1 MNQNPKIL
9 YISPNKDFSGYATAA
24 RDYIAALDSVGCD
37 IVTRSLNYDGA
48 ARKLTGR
55 EKELQSKPLKDID
68 IVLSHTTP
76 IEISRRDDLFNVLYM
91 AWETD
96 RFPDPFAESADLADL
111 ILVPCDEN
119 IKAARRAG
127 VSKPIIKIP
136 HTFDVQKYKQKVT
149 PFTLQVRPDTFRFLT
164 ILQMSKKKG
173 LDVLLRS
180 YFAEFGAHDNVVL
193 ILKVYAGPNDG
204 DAEKNAILELIQ
216 KAKEGCRL
224 TQFPPIILLHSVME
238 EDLIP
243 RLYASSD
250 CYVLPSRGEGWSITA
265 FDALGYGVP
274 AIATAWGGPT
284 EFLTSTNGWPIDY
297 TMTPCF
303 GQQMGAQFMYTC
315 KEKWAEPSVVDLM
328 RAMREAYQMKKNCP
342 EIWKEKKQAAADT
355 VANFSYQKIGT
366 LMRDTI
372 YNEYRKWKN
381 VH

>member
-1 MNQNPKIL
+1 MNQSPKIL
-9 YISPNKDFSGYATAA
+9 YVSPNKDFSGYATAA

-37 IVTRSLNYDGA
+37 IVTRSLNYDGG

-55 EKELQSKPLKDID
+55 EKELQEKDLSNVEIVVQHSTTIECSKK
-68 IVLSHTTP
+68 
-76 IEISRRDDLFNVLYM
+76 EGLFTAIYT

-96 RFPDPFAESADLADL
+96 TFPGPLSEAGDIADL
-111 ILVPCDEN
+111 IMVPCDEN
-119 IKAARRAG
+119 IKALRRGG
-127 VSKPIIKIP
+127 VSKPIVKIP
-136 HTFDVQKYKQKVT
+136 HTFNAAKYQVPPT
-149 PFTLQVRPDTFRFLT
+149 PFTLQVRPDTFKFLT

-180 YFAEFGAHDNVVL
+180 YFAEFGALDNVVL

-224 TQFPPIILLHSVME
+224 TQFPPIILLHSVMDE
-238 EDLIP
+238 SLIP

-250 CYVLPSRGEGWSITA
+250 CYILPSRGEGWSITA
-265 FDALGYGVP
+265 FDGLGYGLP
-274 AIATAWGGPT
+274 TIATNWGGPT
-284 EFLTSTNGWPIDY
+284 EFLTPQNGWPVDY

-303 GQQMGAQFMYTC
+303 GQQMGHQFMYTC
-315 KEKWAEPSVVDLM
+315 KEKWAEPSVTDLM
-328 RAMREAYQMKKNCP
+328 RCMREAYQMKKNRP
-342 EIWKEKKQAAADT
+342 DLWKEKQAAARAT
-355 VANFSYQKIGT
+355 VDNFSYQKIGT

-372 YNEYRKWKN
+372 YKEYRKWKN

>member
-48 ARKLTGR
+48 TRKLTGR
-55 EKELQSKPLKDID
+55 EVELQSKPLQD
-68 IVLSHTTP
+68 
-76 IEISRRDDLFNVLYM
+76 IEIVVTHSTSIEQSRKEGLFNCLYT

-96 RFPDPFAESADLADL
+96 KFPLEMMEAADLADL
-111 ILVPCDEN
+111 IMVPCDEN
-119 IKAARRAG
+119 IRALRRGG
-127 VSKPIIKIP
+127 VSKPIVKIP
-136 HTFDVQKYKQKVT
+136 HTFNAAKYQAR
-149 PFTLQVRPDTFRFLT
+149 PISFTLQVKPNTFKFLT

-180 YFAEFGAHDNVVL
+180 YFAEFGASDNVVL

-224 TQFPPIILLHSVME
+224 NQFPPIILLHSVMDE
-238 EDLIP
+238 SLIP
-243 RLYASSD
+243 RLYTSSD
-250 CYVLPSRGEGWSITA
+250 CYILPSRGEGWSITA
-265 FDALGYGVP
+265 FDGLGYGLP
-274 AIATAWGGPT
+274 TIATNWGGPT
-284 EFLTSTNGWPIDY
+284 EFLNKQNGWPVDY

-303 GQQMGAQFMYTC
+303 GQQMGLPFMYTC

-328 RAMREAYQMKKNCP
+328 RCMREAYQMKNNRP
-342 EIWKEKKQAAADT
+342 DLWAEKQAAAKAT
-355 VANFSYQKIGT
+355 VDNFSYAKVGT

-372 YNEYRKWKN
+372 YKEYRKWKN